1 VVSHKR
7 GVARRLPD
15 CRRRIAMYEPSEEI
29 KKQIAKENWEILRPG
44 EDWETGGDIRLA
56 FLMVADETVKCPII
70 KKALELLETKPQW
83 QDKPDKA
90 GWWWQDVEAHLPRY
104 RILKVA
110 GKLGGMRVLVTD
122 YPTLEDYL
130 ASYDE
135 NDKIKFLYIPEP
147 EPYEEETRNV

>member
-1 VVSHKR
+1 
-7 GVARRLPD
+7 
-15 CRRRIAMYEPSEEI
+15 MYEPSEEI

-90 GWWWQDVEAHLPRY
+90 GWWWEDLETDQEGFHPYKIIRVTRVWGELRVATSFLPT
-104 RILKVA
+104 ID
-110 GKLGGMRVLVTD
+110 D
-122 YPTLEDYL
+122 YIGLYGET
-130 ASYDE
+130 A
-135 NDKIKFLYIPEP
+135 KTKFLYIPEP
-147 EPYEEETRNV
+147 EPYKGKD